1 MKAPAKKT
9 AAKKAPAKKVAA
21 KKVAVKTSAVV
32 VKPIEYTMPMEV
44 KEWLDW
50 AQSTISHLRSE
61 VERLK
66 TENSDLKKYRTFAEH
81 RILRSD
87 QE

>member
-1 MKAPAKKT
+1 MKAPAKKP
-9 AAKKAPAKKVAA
+9 AAKKVVA
-21 KKVAVKTSAVV
+21 KKVAVKTPAAKTVV
-32 VKPIEYTMPMEV
+32 RPTEYTMPVEV
-44 KEWLDW
+44 REWIER
-50 AQSTISHLRSE
+50 AQSTMSHLRSE

-81 RILRSD
+81 RILRSE

>member
-1 MKAPAKKT
+1 MKAPAKK
-9 AAKKAPAKKVAA
+9 PAA
-21 KKVAVKTSAVV
+21 KKVAVKTPAAKTVV
-32 VKPIEYTMPMEV
+32 RPTEYTMPVEV
-44 KEWLDW
+44 REWIER
-50 AQSTISHLRSE
+50 AQSTMSHLRSE

-81 RILRSD
+81 RILRSE

>member
-1 MKAPAKKT
+1 MKAPAKKP
-9 AAKKAPAKKVAA
+9 AAKKVVA
-21 KKVAVKTSAVV
+21 KKVAVKTPAT
-32 VKPIEYTMPMEV
+32 KTIMRPTEYTMPVEV
-44 KEWLDW
+44 REWIER
-50 AQSTISHLRSE
+50 AQSTMSHLRSE

-81 RILRSD
+81 RILRSE